1 MKMNRQAQTFAK
13 QVQVDLLAL
22 SDADLFQE
30 VQLWVNGKPSG
41 PTPDVSE
48 ETRLALGYTP
58 RIREAQA
65 LLCNTPAG
73 SELAAEVQW
82 QAPTPQRLRELLTA
96 MDIKLFIQHVLPI
109 AFQTLHTTH
118 LEWGEGST
126 FNAHLANYLRAIG
139 TKHSKF

>member
-22 SDADLFQE
+22 SDADLLQE
-30 VQLWVNGKPSG
+30 VQLWVHGRPSG
-41 PTPDVSE
+41 PSPDVPE
-48 ETRLALGYTP
+48 ETWLALGYTP
-58 RIREAQA
+58 RIREAQT
-65 LLCNTPAG
+65 LLYNTSTG

-96 MDIKLFIQHVLPI
+96 MDIKHFIQHVLPL
-109 AFQTLHTTH
+109 AFQTLHATH

-126 FNAHLANYLRAIG
+126 FNAHLANHLRAIG
-139 TKHSKF
+139 TKR